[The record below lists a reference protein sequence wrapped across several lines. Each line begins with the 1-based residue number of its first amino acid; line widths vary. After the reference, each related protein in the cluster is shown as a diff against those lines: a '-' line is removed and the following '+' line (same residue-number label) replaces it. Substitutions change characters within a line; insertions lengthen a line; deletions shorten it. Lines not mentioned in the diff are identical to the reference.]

1 MCPAP
6 LTCACVYFSGVL
18 CRLCPMKAADEGIY
32 TGERGNFL
40 PLSHRNGLSR
50 RDSPLERKHGGFSF
64 PERAGTSVLWP
75 RYRPFILSIIAATRK
90 KKRFV
95 RMLLRPQN
103 KLKQGGEGHVKM
115 ASIVTY
121 VRIYNNLSHQFRMR
135 ICIFFSIES
144 VKRV

>member
-64 PERAGTSVLWP
+64 PERAGIWNECFMAEISAIHFVNYCSDKKEEKVCTDVVE
-75 RYRPFILSIIAATRK
+75 AT
-90 KKRFV
+90 
-95 RMLLRPQN
+95 
-103 KLKQGGEGHVKM
+103 KQ
-115 ASIVTY
+115 
-121 VRIYNNLSHQFRMR
+121 
-135 ICIFFSIES
+135 IET
-144 VKRV
+144 RQ